1 MKLLQRIIV
10 IVFISLACA
19 SCDQGTKSLADSYLP
34 KNEMISYLNDT
45 VRIGY
50 VENTGAFLGLGSS
63 LSKEIRFFLFQAIA
77 GIFLIALLGYAVI
90 GSKLGLASITGVSLI
105 FSGGASN
112 LYDRIVND
120 GAVIDFMNLGVGVLR
135 TGVFNIADVAIMA
148 GGLLFI
154 FSQSM
159 HGNRE

>member
-1 MKLLQRIIV
+1 
-10 IVFISLACA
+10 
-19 SCDQGTKSLADSYLP
+19 
-34 KNEMISYLNDT
+34 MISYLNDT